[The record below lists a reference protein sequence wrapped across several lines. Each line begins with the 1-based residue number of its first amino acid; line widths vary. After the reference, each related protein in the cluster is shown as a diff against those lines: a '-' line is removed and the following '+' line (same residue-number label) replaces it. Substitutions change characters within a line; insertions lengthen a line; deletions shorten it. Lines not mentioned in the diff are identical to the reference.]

1 MQIFFIGFIIGFSV
15 LGIFSHTNPL
25 LLTGVQQEL
34 VAQGHGFYNLLTRQF
49 TLKECK

>member
-15 LGIFSHTNPL
+15 LGIFSYTNPL

-34 VAQGHGFYNLLTRQF
+34 VKQGHGFYNPLTREF
-49 TLKECK
+49 VLKECR